1 MDVKLK
7 KERFESLSIKT
18 SVAKKFRRYS
28 KTISHSQSMSLLLML
43 EFFEGNGLSPKES
56 IGPHIQT
63 LENLIKKRINGMV
76 AIMKDIE
83 KTQTKPTT
91 AMLQLLFEQTAPKRK
106 EPLYVERTME
116 EIEASKSE
124 EEKLLDHYRE
134 QYFTINR
141 ELFEIKED
149 FGEVLNKL
157 VYTKNTFGSNYYR
170 LNIPKEEFKKIE
182 QKLNNENKDDN
193 SETF

>member
-1 MDVKLK
+1 MDEELK

-18 SVAKKFRRYS
+18 SIAKKFRRYS

-63 LENLIKKRINGMV
+63 LENLIKKRINGMI

-91 AMLQLLFEQTAPKRK
+91 AMLQLLFEEKLTEEKPVRIEKKFSETVQEEK
-106 EPLYVERTME
+106 
-116 EIEASKSE
+116 EIEITVPKIRYKGLHF
-124 EEKLLDHYRE
+124 KLTSL
-134 QYFTINR
+134 
-141 ELFEIKED
+141 KED
-149 FGEVLNKL
+149 FEYVLENVKEVKSNFGKRYLKLELTKGELIKFKRTL
-157 VYTKNTFGSNYYR
+157 KNFR
-170 LNIPKEEFKKIE
+170 F
-182 QKLNNENKDDN
+182 
-193 SETF
+193 